1 MANVKSFKADVSSI
15 TPVSE
20 RRAKAWN
27 ISFETIYDGRF
38 TLSAQ
43 LIKPNYLVIHSHW
56 CNITV
61 SLEAYP
67 LFQRSVLLHMVFQ
80 KNFKKYII
88 WKQTKWYYYLIIL
101 IKDRR
106 NIFWPVK
113 DFRVEAHVF
122 LCECKNIQKIRQSIE
137 WLLQK
142 NGYRYDHLMEY
153 SPKPLL

>member
-20 RRAKAWN
+20 RRAEVWN

-56 CNITV
+56 CKITV

-67 LFQRSVLLHMVFQ
+67 LFQGSVLLHMVFQ
-80 KNFKKYII
+80 KNFKKCIYEN
-88 WKQTKWYYYLIIL
+88 KQNGINTSSFWSKIGA
-101 IKDRR
+101 
-106 NIFWPVK
+106 IFFGQLRTSELRLMSSCVNVK
-113 DFRVEAHVF
+113 TS
-122 LCECKNIQKIRQSIE
+122 K
-137 WLLQK
+137 
-142 NGYRYDHLMEY
+142 RYDSRLNDSCKKMDIGMTI
-153 SPKPLL
+153 